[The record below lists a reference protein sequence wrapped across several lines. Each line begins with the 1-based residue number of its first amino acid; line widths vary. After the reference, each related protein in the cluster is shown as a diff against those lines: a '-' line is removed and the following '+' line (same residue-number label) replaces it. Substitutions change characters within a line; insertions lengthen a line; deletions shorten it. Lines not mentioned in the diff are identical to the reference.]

1 MIIDSGSI
9 YQAQKDISIKLSLS
23 FATAKI
29 FKFNNTRCFG
39 IIVDHKDP
47 SKLWIMVY
55 HITTGL
61 KFSKIQMG
69 NVIS

>member
-1 MIIDSGSI
+1 MIVDSNSQ
-9 YQAQKDISIKLSLS
+9 YQAQKDISTKLSLS
-23 FATAKI
+23 FATVKI
-29 FKFNNTRCFG
+29 FKINNARCFG
-39 IIVDHKDP
+39 IVVDHEDP
-47 SKLWIMVY
+47 SKVWIMVY